1 MRTALMVVV
10 LTWTAA
16 ARAQTYPPIEDREFS
31 LDMYSGAALGSV
43 QIVGMGGAALGF
55 AEGSAG
61 ALFNPAA
68 AAVRRTTSKG
78 SWDWDFHLDALNG
91 SLASDFDNNGVR
103 GTEDSGTS
111 LETAGLAGMIH
122 GTGVAITGTTQ
133 TTTFDGVATD
143 EQLQARVLTGKIAL
157 AHELL
162 DRTWTVGVGLRIGT
176 FSLDT
181 LATGAPTTLFSLSG
195 VGLEAGGL
203 WRPPRGN
210 LRVGASASLP
220 VSGRDVDVILE
231 GCDPLDCNGYILPG
245 RVVAPWQVAA
255 GIAWRRAP
263 TWWNQQVSTYYRD
276 EPALL
281 LAADVV
287 VSGGVVDGL
296 GIEKWGAQEAQPSGA
311 HPSVSVRAGVEYEV
325 LPARLRLRA
334 GSYWEPSR
342 FEDVGGR
349 IHATAG
355 AEVSVFEL
363 RMWSWMFRTKLAL
376 TADVAP
382 RYVNAGISVGLW
394 H

>member
-1 MRTALMVVV
+1 MRTAVMVVV
-10 LTWTAA
+10 LTWAA
-16 ARAQTYPPIEDREFS
+16 VARAQTYPPIEDREFS
-31 LDMYSGAALGSV
+31 LDMFSGAALGSV
-43 QIVGMGGAALGF
+43 QIVGMGGTALGF

-78 SWDWDFHLDALNG
+78 SWDWDFHLDALDG
-91 SLASDFDNNGVR
+91 SFASDFDNNGVR
-103 GTEDSGTS
+103 GDADTGTS
-111 LETAGLAGMIH
+111 LETAGLAGMMH
-122 GTGVAITGTTQ
+122 GWGLAVTGTTQ

-157 AHELL
+157 AHELF

-181 LATGAPTTLFSLSG
+181 LATGAATTLFSMSG

-203 WRPPRGN
+203 WRPARGN
-210 LRVGASASLP
+210 LRIGASASLP
-220 VSGRDVDVILE
+220 VSGRDVDVIRE
-231 GCDPLDCNGYILPG
+231 GCDPLDCDGYILPR

-255 GIAWRRAP
+255 GVAWRRAP
-263 TWWNQQVSTYYRD
+263 TWWNQQVATYYRD

-287 VSGGVVDGL
+287 VSGSVEDGL
-296 GIEKWGAQEAQPSGA
+296 GIETWGAQQAQRSGA
-311 HPSVSVRAGVEYEV
+311 HPSISVRAGVEYEAV
-325 LPARLRLRA
+325 PSRLRLRA
-334 GSYWEPSR
+334 GSYWEPRR
-342 FEDVGGR
+342 FDDVGGR
-349 IHATAG
+349 VHATAG
-355 AEVSVFEL
+355 AEVSLFEL
-363 RMWSWMFRTKLAL
+363 PMFGWRFRGKMAF

-382 RYVNAGISVGLW
+382 RYVNAGLSVGLW